1 MNITLDH
8 TLTLEEWAEA
18 FRASNRSARHNRRP
32 IVLLMITAAVLA
44 AVLFLLTMTYAPRL
58 LNSLLIVF
66 APALLVTVFGW
77 FLLQRKLNQLARVE
91 WESSPT
97 LRSRCTITIDEVAI
111 TINQQY
117 RQASWQWPA
126 FTKFDETKSTLMLYV
141 SGRSFLTIPKRT
153 FADADLRVFVE
164 FLRRTLPPA
173 NANSAGFEVVSK
185 PAPARPVYVQP
196 LESRDF
202 M

>member
-1 MNITLDH
+1 MNISLDY
-8 TLTLEEWAEA
+8 TLTFEEWAEA

-32 IVLLMITAAVLA
+32 IVVLMITAAVLA
-44 AVLFLLTMTYAPRL
+44 AVLFVLTMTYAPRL
-58 LNSLLIVF
+58 LNSLLIIF
-66 APALLVTVFGW
+66 APALLITIFGW
-77 FLLQRKLNQLARVE
+77 FLLQRKLTQLARVE

-97 LRSRCTITIDEVAI
+97 LRSGCMITIDEVAI

-126 FTKFDETKSTLMLYV
+126 FTRFDETKGTLMLYV
-141 SGRSFLTIPKRT
+141 SGRSFLSIPKRAFSAT
-153 FADADLRVFVE
+153 DLVMFSK
-164 FLRRTLPPA
+164 FLTKTLPPA
-173 NANSAGFEVVSK
+173 RANADGFEVIAK
-185 PAPARPVYVQP
+185 PPPPRPIHVQP